1 MLYLKV
7 FLGKMIDVTLS
18 TLSTM
23 NIIKNKRL
31 TASIIG
37 SIDVLVWFIVVKEA
51 ITTNNNSIFI
61 PIFYALGYGIGT
73 MLGLIISN
81 RVIKSISTVLIIT
94 KNKSIS
100 KIISSNNYG
109 GTIISSKGLKD
120 NRNNYMIISQIS
132 SRKLRSFKN
141 LINEYD
147 NTALIITID
156 SKNVL
161 NAYL

>member
-132 SRKLRSFKN
+132 SRKLKSFKN

>member
-51 ITTNNNSIFI
+51 ITTTNNSIFI
-61 PIFYALGYGIGT
+61 PLSYALGYGVGT
-73 MLGLIISN
+73 MLGLLISN
-81 RVIKSISTVLIIT
+81 LAIKSISTVLIIT
-94 KNKSIS
+94 NNKKVSN
-100 KIISSNNYG
+100 IISSNNFG
-109 GTIISSKGLKD
+109 GTIINTKGLKD
-120 NRNNYMIISQIS
+120 NKKNYMIISQINS
-132 SRKLRSFKN
+132 KKIKCFRK

-147 NTALIITID
+147 KNAIMVTID

>member
-1 MLYLKV
+1 MLYLKI

-51 ITTNNNSIFI
+51 ITTTNNSILI
-61 PIFYALGYGIGT
+61 PISYSLGYGVGT
-73 MLGLIISN
+73 MLGLVISN
-81 RVIKSISTVLIIT
+81 ISIKSISTVLIIT
-94 KNKSIS
+94 KNKDIS
-100 KIISSNNYG
+100 KIILSNNYG
-109 GTIISSKGLKD
+109 GTIINSKGLKD
-120 NRNNYMIISQIS
+120 NKNNYMIISQINS
-132 SRKLRSFKN
+132 KK
-141 LINEYD
+141 INCFNKIINQYD
-147 NTALIITID
+147 KTALIITID

>member
-18 TLSTM
+18 TLSTV

-37 SIDVLVWFIVVKEA
+37 SIDVLIWFIVVKEA
-51 ITTNNNSIFI
+51 ITTNNNSILI
-61 PIFYALGYGIGT
+61 PICYALGYGIGT
-73 MLGLIISN
+73 IFGLFISN
-81 RVIKSISTVLIIT
+81 NIIKSISTVLVIT
-94 KNKSIS
+94 KNKNIC
-100 KIISSNNYG
+100 KVISSNNYG
-109 GTIISSKGLKD
+109 GTIINTKGLKD
-120 NRNNYMIISQIS
+120 NKNSYMIISQINT
-132 SRKLRSFKN
+132 RKLKCFKK
-141 LINEYD
+141 LINQFD
-147 NTALIITID
+147 KTALIITID

>member
-1 MLYLKV
+1 MLYLKI

-31 TASIIG
+31 SASLIG

-51 ITTNNNSIFI
+51 ITTTNTSIFV
-61 PIFYALGYGIGT
+61 PLSYALGYGVGT
-73 MLGLIISN
+73 SLGLIISN
-81 RVIKSISTVLIIT
+81 IVIKNISSVLIIT
-94 KNKSIS
+94 SKANIAKLITSNK
-100 KIISSNNYG
+100 YG
-109 GTIISSKGLKD
+109 GTIVNSKGLKD
-120 NRNNYMIISQIS
+120 NKKNYMIISQVS
-132 SRKLRSFKN
+132 SRKLKQFKK
-141 LINEYD
+141 LINDFDES
-147 NTALIITID
+147 ALIITID

>member
-1 MLYLKV
+1 MIYLKV

-51 ITTNNNSIFI
+51 ITTTNNSVFI
-61 PIFYALGYGIGT
+61 PLFYALGYGFGT
-73 MLGLIISN
+73 MFGLLISN
-81 RVIKSISTVLIIT
+81 LAIKSVSTALIIT
-94 KNKSIS
+94 NNKKVSNIV
-100 KIISSNNYG
+100 SSNNYG
-109 GTIISSKGLKD
+109 GTIINTKGLKD
-120 NRNNYMIISQIS
+120 NKKNYMIISQINS
-132 SRKLRSFKN
+132 KKIKCFKK
-141 LINEYD
+141 LINKYD
-147 NTALIITID
+147 NKAIVIIID

>member
-37 SIDVLVWFIVVKEA
+37 SIDVLIWFIVVKEA
-51 ITTNNNSIFI
+51 ITTTNDSIFI
-61 PIFYALGYGIGT
+61 PLSYALGYGVGT
-73 MLGLIISN
+73 SLGLIISN
-81 RVIKSISTVLIIT
+81 YLIKGFSTVLIIT
-94 KNKSIS
+94 KNKDVS
-100 KIISSNNYG
+100 KIILSNNYG
-109 GTIISSKGLKD
+109 GTIIDTKGLKD
-120 NRNNYMIISQIS
+120 SKNNYMIISQVS
-132 SRKLRSFKN
+132 SKKLKTFKKI
-141 LINEYD
+141 INEYD
-147 NTALIITID
+147 KTALIVIID

>member
-1 MLYLKV
+1 MLYLKI

-51 ITTNNNSIFI
+51 ITTNNNSILI
-61 PIFYALGYGIGT
+61 PIFYALGYGVGT

-81 RVIKSISTVLIIT
+81 LVIKSISTVIIIT
-94 KNKSIS
+94 RKVKIS
-100 KIISSNNYG
+100 KIILLNNYG
-109 GTIISSKGLKD
+109 GTIINTKGLKD
-120 NRNNYMIISQIS
+120 NKNSYMIISQINS
-132 SRKLRSFKN
+132 KKINSFKR
-141 LINEYD
+141 LLYEYD
-147 NTALIITID
+147 KNVVIITLD
-156 SKNVL
+156 SKYVL

>member
-1 MLYLKV
+1 MLYLKI
-7 FLGKMIDVTLS
+7 FLGKMLDVTLS

-23 NIIKNKRL
+23 NIVKNKRL
-31 TASIIG
+31 SASIIG

-51 ITTNNNSIFI
+51 ITTSNTSIFI
-61 PIFYALGYGIGT
+61 PISYALGYGCGT

-81 RVIKSISTVLIIT
+81 MVIKNIFSVLVIT
-94 KNKSIS
+94 SNKNIT

-109 GTIISSKGLKD
+109 GTILNSKGLKD
-120 NRNNYMIISQIS
+120 NKNNYMIISQVNGKKI
-132 SRKLRSFKN
+132 KDFKKI
-141 LINEYD
+141 INKYD
-147 NTALIITID
+147 NKAVVIIID

>member
-7 FLGKMIDVTLS
+7 FLGKMLDVTLS

-37 SIDVLVWFIVVKEA
+37 SIDVLIWFVVVKEA
-51 ITTNNNSIFI
+51 ITTTNNSIFI
-61 PIFYALGYGIGT
+61 PLAYSLGYGVGT
-73 MLGLIISN
+73 MLGLVISN
-81 RVIKSISTVLIIT
+81 LSIKSMSTVLIIT
-94 KNKSIS
+94 KNKNLS
-100 KIISSNNYG
+100 KIILSNNYG
-109 GTIISSKGLKD
+109 GTIINTKGLKD
-120 NRNNYMIISQIS
+120 NKNNYMIISQINS
-132 SRKLRSFKN
+132 KKINSFNKI
-141 LINEYD
+141 INQYD
-147 NTALIITID
+147 KTALIVTID

>member
-7 FLGKMIDVTLS
+7 FLGKMLDVTLS

-23 NIIKNKRL
+23 NIVKNKKIS
-31 TASIIG
+31 AAIIG
-37 SIDVLVWFIVVKEA
+37 SIDVLIWFVVVKEA

-61 PIFYALGYGIGT
+61 PISYSLGYGVGT

-81 RVIKSISTVLIIT
+81 NIINSVSTVLIIT

-109 GTIISSKGLKD
+109 GTLISSKGLKD
-120 NRNNYMIISQIS
+120 NKNNYMIISQIN
-132 SRKLRSFKN
+132 SRKLRPFKKI
-141 LINEYD
+141 INEYD

>member
-1 MLYLKV
+1 MLYLKI

-31 TASIIG
+31 SASIIG

-51 ITTNNNSIFI
+51 ITTTNTSIFI
-61 PIFYALGYGIGT
+61 PLSYALGYGVGT
-73 MLGLIISN
+73 SLGLIISN
-81 RVIKSISTVLIIT
+81 IVIKNISSVLIIT
-94 KNKSIS
+94 NKKDITRL
-100 KIISSNNYG
+100 ITSNKYG
-109 GTIISSKGLKD
+109 GTIINSKGLKD
-120 NRNNYMIISQIS
+120 NKKNYMIISQVS
-132 SRKLRSFKN
+132 SRKIKQFKK
-141 LINEYD
+141 LIND
-147 NTALIITID
+147 FDKSALIITID

>member
-7 FLGKMIDVTLS
+7 FIGKMIDVTLS

-23 NIIKNKRL
+23 NIIKNKRFS
-31 TASIIG
+31 AAIIG

-51 ITTNNNSIFI
+51 ITTSNTSIFI
-61 PIFYALGYGIGT
+61 PISYAFGYGCGT

-81 RVIKSISTVLIIT
+81 LMINNISSVLIIT
-94 KNKSIS
+94 NNKNIS
-100 KIISSNNYG
+100 KIITSNNYG
-109 GTIISSKGLKD
+109 GTIINSKGLRD
-120 NRNNYMIISQIS
+120 NKNNYMIISQVS
-132 SRKLRSFKN
+132 NKKLKEFNKI
-141 LINEYD
+141 INEHD
-147 NTALIITID
+147 KNAIIITID

>member
-23 NIIKNKRL
+23 NIIKNKRF
-31 TASIIG
+31 TAAIIG

-51 ITTNNNSIFI
+51 ITTNNNSILI
-61 PIFYALGYGIGT
+61 PILYALGYGVGT
-73 MLGLIISN
+73 ILGLVISN
-81 RVIKSISTVLIIT
+81 SLINSISTVLIIT
-94 KNKSIS
+94 NNKQIS

-109 GTIISSKGLKD
+109 GTIINSKGLK
-120 NRNNYMIISQIS
+120 NNNSSYMIISQINS
-132 SRKLRSFKN
+132 KKIKSFKK

-147 NTALIITID
+147 KTALIVIID

>member
-1 MLYLKV
+1 MLYLKI

-31 TASIIG
+31 SASIIG

-51 ITTNNNSIFI
+51 ITTTNNSIFI
-61 PIFYALGYGIGT
+61 PLSYALGYGVGT
-73 MLGLIISN
+73 SLGLIISN
-81 RVIKSISTVLIIT
+81 IAIKNISSVLIIT
-94 KNKSIS
+94 NKKDIARL
-100 KIISSNNYG
+100 ITSNNYG
-109 GTIISSKGLKD
+109 GTIINSKGLKD
-120 NRNNYMIISQIS
+120 NKKNYMIISQVS
-132 SRKLRSFKN
+132 SKKLKQFKR
-141 LINEYD
+141 LIND
-147 NTALIITID
+147 FDKNALIIIID

>member
-23 NIIKNKRL
+23 NIIKNKRI
-31 TASIIG
+31 TASLVG

-51 ITTNNNSIFI
+51 ITTENTSILI
-61 PIFYALGYGIGT
+61 PISYALGYGVGT
-73 MLGLIISN
+73 LLGLIISSN
-81 RVIKSISTVLIIT
+81 VIKSITTVLIIT
-94 KNKSIS
+94 NNKNIS
-100 KIISSNNYG
+100 KIILSNNYG
-109 GTIISSKGLKD
+109 GTIINSKGLKD
-120 NRNNYMIISQIS
+120 KKNNYMIISQINS
-132 SRKLRSFKN
+132 KKIKKFKRV
-141 LINEYD
+141 INDFDEK
-147 NTALIITID
+147 AIIITID

>member
-1 MLYLKV
+1 MLYLKI

-23 NIIKNKRL
+23 NIVKNKRL
-31 TASIIG
+31 SASIIG

-51 ITTNNNSIFI
+51 ITTSNTSIFI
-61 PIFYALGYGIGT
+61 PISYALGYGCGT

-81 RVIKSISTVLIIT
+81 MVIKNIFSVLVIT
-94 KNKSIS
+94 SNKNIT
-100 KIISSNNYG
+100 KIISLNNYG
-109 GTIISSKGLKD
+109 GTILNSKGLKD
-120 NRNNYMIISQIS
+120 NKNNYMIISQVNGKKI
-132 SRKLRSFKN
+132 KDFKKI
-141 LINEYD
+141 INKYD
-147 NTALIITID
+147 NKAVVIIID